1 MEWKYNIEGL
11 TQDNLSVMKLPKLSH
26 KVELEYPEESQTLRY
41 NYDRISFE
49 FALTVLGIR
58 MTIRN
63 TTQDTVLL
71 VDREHITYRS
81 PLGRELAVYG
91 KALLDAIR
99 NNAVYD
105 PDDDFLP
112 MVIPPKRSVIEI
124 LVPAD
129 LVKFYREY
137 IGQSTLMSAIMWQ
150 PNKGDYYTL
159 EPFLGNIRKLDDAR
173 FDLLIPVKFEPQSV
187 SEDDKKFLRN
197 FVFTFRIREAVREQK
212 TEDKQEESSKE
223 ERTQKQEKPARSEKR
238 QIGFRTD
245 DTKGKKSS

>member
-1 MEWKYNIEGL
+1 MEWKHSIKEL

-26 KVELEYPEESQTLRY
+26 KVELEYPEKSQTLRY
-41 NYDRISFE
+41 DYDKISFKFE
-49 FALTVLGIR
+49 LTLLGIR
-58 MTIRN
+58 MTVRN
-63 TTQDTVLL
+63 ATEDTVLL
-71 VDREHITYRS
+71 VDREHIIYRS
-81 PLGRELAVYG
+81 PLGRELVVYG

-124 LVPAD
+124 LIPAD

-137 IGQSTLMSAIMWQ
+137 IGQSTLMSAILWQ

-173 FDLLIPVKFEPQSV
+173 FDLLIPVRFEPQSV
-187 SEDDKKFLRN
+187 SDEKFLRN
-197 FVFTFRIREAVREQK
+197 FVFTFRIREVVKEQK
-212 TEDKQEESSKE
+212 TEEKQEVSSKE
-223 ERTQKQEKPARSEKR
+223 EKTQKQEKPVSSEKS
-238 QIGFRTD
+238 QIGFRTN